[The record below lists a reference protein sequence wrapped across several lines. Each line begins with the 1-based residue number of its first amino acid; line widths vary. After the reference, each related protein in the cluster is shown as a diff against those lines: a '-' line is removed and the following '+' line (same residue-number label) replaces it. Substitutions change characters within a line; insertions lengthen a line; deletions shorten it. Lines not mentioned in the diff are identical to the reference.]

1 MRLREFSEKN
11 GQRLF
16 SSWGRH
22 EGTRIAESLQS
33 DGVRQLS
40 FVYFIRSCQIL
51 TTKVTFSEEITS
63 IDVNDKNM
71 ASLQTNK
78 LWLHSIIIK
87 GYKETSQIDFDN
99 CSA

>member
-1 MRLREFSEKN
+1 MDNDCSQDEDAMKEPEL
-11 GQRLF
+11 QRVF
-16 SSWGRH
+16 KVTVS
-22 EGTRIAESLQS
+22 
-33 DGVRQLS
+33 QLS
-40 FVYFIRSCQIL
+40 FVYFIRSCQTL

-71 ASLQTNK
+71 ALLQTNK